1 MDGKRKKQVLVC
13 SEFLCSLP
21 LRSLILP
28 LRSNFSVPSF
38 KEKEK
43 GKYKGEDG
51 SPVHLRMFFWS
62 TRSARK
68 EQTTGET
75 QGTNKSA

>member
-1 MDGKRKKQVLVC
+1 MSEAHGREEKEASLVC

-21 LRSLILP
+21 LHSLIPP

-38 KEKEK
+38 KEKER
-43 GKYKGEDG
+43 GKYKGEDS
-51 SPVHLRMFFWS
+51 SPVHLHMFFWS

-68 EQTTGET
+68 EQTTGENT
-75 QGTNKSA
+75 RN